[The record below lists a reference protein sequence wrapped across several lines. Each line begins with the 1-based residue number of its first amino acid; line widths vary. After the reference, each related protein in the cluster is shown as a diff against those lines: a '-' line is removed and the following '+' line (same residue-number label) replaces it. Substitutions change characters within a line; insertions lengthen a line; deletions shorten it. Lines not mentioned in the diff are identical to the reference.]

1 MNSVSG
7 SSGIIKLILGADR
20 KLRDRMSINL
30 SARIPWAG
38 GSRKAAELPRWQ
50 CQKEMD
56 FSAQPQKLE
65 TLLVSI
71 CLKIQ
76 LNLGWMNA
84 DLQQ

>member
-30 SARIPWAG
+30 SARIPRAG
-38 GSRKAAELPRWQ
+38 GSRKAGELPRWQ

-56 FSAQPQKLE
+56 FSAQTQKLE
-65 TLLVSI
+65 TLLISI
-71 CLKIQ
+71 CLKILLSVEQ
-76 LNLGWMNA
+76 LGL
-84 DLQQ
+84 DEC